1 MINNFCDLL
10 NAIGFDVEPKEIEKK
25 FDGNKVRNG
34 IRSSKTITGAFNRLS
49 DDEKKTVVDSLN
61 TTQKM
66 FDSIFGIKS
75 SPWTSKD
82 LDGSYVS
89 VQTSGS
95 EPVKEPVKKEDKCEC
110 EKKCEEKKEECKCQ
124 TKSQQKNVSIADALK
139 SEIARGTH
147 DDELAEAIVEKV
159 IEKLTDK
166 KKHEY
171 ELHPGTDENPPTVVT
186 TVRLL
191 NDRVNDVLSN
201 TSLLNIAKL
210 SLIQKTGCKDVFFA
224 DKEPNVV
231 NSNQIEIILE
241 L

>member
-34 IRSSKTITGAFNRLS
+34 IRSSKTITGAFNRLTE
-49 DDEKKTVVDSLN
+49 DEKKTVVDSLN

-89 VQTSGS
+89 VQTSGT
-95 EPVKEPVKKEDKCEC
+95 EPEKDKCEC
-110 EKKCEEKKEECKCQ
+110 EKKCDEKNEECKCQ
-124 TKSQQKNVSIADALK
+124 EQKKQETQQSKNISIADALK
-139 SEIARGTH
+139 GEIARGTH
-147 DDELAEAIVEKV
+147 DDELAEAIVDKV
-159 IEKLTDK
+159 VEKLTDK
-166 KKHEY
+166 KKHDY
-171 ELHPGTDENPPTVVT
+171 ELHPGTSEVEPTVVT

-191 NDRVNDVLSN
+191 NDKVEDVLSN
-201 TSLLNIAKL
+201 ASLLDITRL
-210 SLIQKTGCKDVFFA
+210 GIIQKVGCKDVWFTN
-224 DKEPNVV
+224 KEPGCI
-231 NSNQIEIILE
+231 NSNTIMVTLV